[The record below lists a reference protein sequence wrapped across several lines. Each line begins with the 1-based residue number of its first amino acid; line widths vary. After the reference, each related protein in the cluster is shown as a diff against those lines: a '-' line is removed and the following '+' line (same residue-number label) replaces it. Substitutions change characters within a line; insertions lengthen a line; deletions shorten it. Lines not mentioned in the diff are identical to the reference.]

1 MVPPESDKGPDGA
14 SRKQRREQARQE
26 RRAAEAAAASAAGR
40 RRRLTQLG
48 GVVVAVIVVI
58 VVIVIATG
66 GGKGTPG
73 GEARAPKTKHEVSTV
88 RNEVLA
94 ELNGIHQEGAVL
106 GNPKAP
112 VTIQYFGDLEC
123 PICRD
128 FTLAALPHII
138 ESDVRTGR
146 AKIEYKSFSTATG
159 NAEAGGSEPKG
170 TFESQQTAA
179 YAAGKQNLGWYFIEL
194 FYHEQG
200 KEASGYVTE
209 KFIQGIAEQ
218 VPGLNLEQWSTARAD
233 KALASEVFEGEKAAS
248 KNGFSGT
255 PSFMI
260 GKTGGTL
267 TQYSPSSIEE
277 SKPFEEVI
285 AKYAA

>member
-1 MVPPESDKGPDGA
+1 MVPPENDKGPDTL
-14 SRKQRREQARQE
+14 SRKQRREQARDD
-26 RRAAEAAAASAAGR
+26 RRAAEAAEASAAAR

-48 GVVVAVIVVI
+48 GIALVVAVVI
-58 VVIVIATG
+58 VVIVLATG

-73 GEARAPKTKHEVSTV
+73 ESVSAPKSKQEVASV
-88 RNEVLA
+88 RSGVIS
-94 ELNGIHQEGAVL
+94 ELKGIPQEGAVL

-123 PICRD
+123 PICQE
-128 FTLAALPHII
+128 FTLNALPHII
-138 ESDVRTGR
+138 ENDVRTGK

-159 NAEAGGSEPKG
+159 NAEAGGAEPKG
-170 TFESQQTAA
+170 TFLNQQVAA
-179 YAAGKQNLGWYFIEL
+179 YAAGKQKLGWYYIEL
-194 FYHEQG
+194 FYHNQG
-200 KEASGYVTE
+200 KEDSGYVTE
-209 KFIQGIAEQ
+209 KFIQEMAEQ
-218 VPGLNLEQWSTARAD
+218 VPGLNLTQWSAARAD
-233 KALASEVFEGEKAAS
+233 KGLEAQVYEDEKDALKL
-248 KNGFSGT
+248 GFKGT

-267 TQYSPSSIEE
+267 TPYSPSSLLE